1 MYLDL
6 HAHTGLLGAFVYGN
20 SYTDV
25 YRFQRHTLFPKH
37 LSYCA
42 PDFSLEHTAY
52 NKDKNKQGTS
62 RRDPNHEKGKGCR
75 DRRDWKR
82 CLPHPFTFFFYYYL
96 FHSFL
101 PLILLY
107 LWPSPPLSNL
117 PSQMTASWNTCCPL
131 SPPVACSQSGV
142 TTFWSVVK
150 NVLQGQTTPG
160 GYVRDL
166 YTGWHRFESNICC
179 SYSFQ
184 KKEHW
189 MDMLT
194 ADMLFE

>member
-62 RRDPNHEKGKGCR
+62 RSLRSAKERTRGKKEEEREG
-75 DRRDWKR
+75 
-82 CLPHPFTFFFYYYL
+82 T
-96 FHSFL
+96 
-101 PLILLY
+101 
-107 LWPSPPLSNL
+107 
-117 PSQMTASWNTCCPL
+117 SQMFRTCDL
-131 SPPVACSQSGV
+131 VH
-142 TTFWSVVK
+142 
-150 NVLQGQTTPG
+150 VLT
-160 GYVRDL
+160 DCN
-166 YTGWHRFESNICC
+166 SI
-179 SYSFQ
+179 
-184 KKEHW
+184 
-189 MDMLT
+189 
-194 ADMLFE
+194 